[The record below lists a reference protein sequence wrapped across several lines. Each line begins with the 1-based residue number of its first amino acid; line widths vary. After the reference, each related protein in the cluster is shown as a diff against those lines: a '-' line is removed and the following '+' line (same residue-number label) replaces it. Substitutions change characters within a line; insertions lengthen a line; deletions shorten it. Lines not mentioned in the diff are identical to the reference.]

1 MREVRTLWFREWLS
15 WEVPLFT
22 LPFVGD
28 VSLRRLTYMVGF
40 AVVGW
45 FAGNYAVLG
54 YGILIPNGFTATLH
68 DTGTSF
74 SYVGHTYKVLNIQD
88 FTQMPSLRIETKFVK
103 LPTPTPTTTATTT
116 TTTTP
121 PWTPPP
127 PTTVP
132 VTFSVLTPALPPD
145 GKAHAINAIVIGS
158 PIPNNYTNNPYFIA
172 SITEYTPRVY
182 PNAGTTTS
190 WNWESYAVTAVTLTP
205 MTFFG
210 DYVLVA
216 EFTNLGVVSGTTVP
230 MGFNGQIVDARFGTV
245 TGVIGNFY
253 NFKGTVTYTTTV
265 SGTVTSIPITPKPIS
280 VTPLAPVGIVG
291 LLFFP
296 LAVMVLALLRDKLRL
311 DELLGRLLRE
321 YRVKSVSYV
330 MSLIGLILLF
340 ILT

>member
-1 MREVRTLWFREWLS
+1 MGGTAVHVTVRGGRVAPQADLHGG
-15 WEVPLFT
+15 V
-22 LPFVGD
+22 
-28 VSLRRLTYMVGF
+28 RRGR
-40 AVVGW
+40 W

-88 FTQMPSLRIETKFVK
+88 FTRMPSLRIETKFVK
-103 LPTPTPTTTATTT
+103 LPTPTPTT
-116 TTTTP
+116 
-121 PWTPPP
+121 
-127 PTTVP
+127 VS
-132 VTFSVLTPALPPD
+132 VTFSVITPALPAD
-145 GKAHAINAIVIGS
+145 GEAHAINAIVIGS
-158 PIPNNYTNNPYFIA
+158 PIPNNYANNPYFIA

-205 MTFFG
+205 TTFFG

-216 EFTNLGVVSGTTVP
+216 EFTNLGVVSGTAVP
-230 MGFNGQIVDARFGTV
+230 MGFNGQIVDARSGTV

-253 NFKGTVTYTTTV
+253 NFKGTATYTTTV

-280 VTPLAPVGIVG
+280 VTPLAPIGIVE